1 MADKP
6 GMSEPRLNL
15 GNFRLQL
22 DPDIE
27 SEIRRLQGGV
37 PSIVLRNR
45 LMNPSWRLFQPSQMD
60 WLQMPPPTASTPSV
74 PRGAGPAT
82 PRPGQV
88 GDLLGAVWRLP
99 AVQQASSRLLDE
111 VQRQARRGWNRS
123 SPGERGL
130 IVTQA
135 ILLGGG
141 ALAGVMSNDPA
152 RTFVLDFIDGRDIPV
167 PGVSGLS
174 VQLRHDRSGPRPD
187 YGGMLK
193 FDLGR
198 YIF

>member
-1 MADKP
+1 M
-6 GMSEPRLNL
+6 GEPRFSL
-15 GNFRLQL
+15 GDFSLRL

-27 SEIRRLQGGV
+27 AEIRRMQGGV

-45 LMNPSWRLFQPSQMD
+45 LMNPDWRLFQPSQLD
-60 WLQMPPPTASTPSV
+60 WLRMPASTPTA
-74 PRGAGPAT
+74 PRVAAGPST
-82 PRPGQV
+82 PRPGQI
-88 GDLLGAVWRLP
+88 GDLLGAVWKLP
-99 AVQQASSRLLDE
+99 AVQMASTRLLDE
-111 VQRQARRGWNRS
+111 VQRQLRRGWNRS
-123 SPGERGL
+123 SRGERAL
-130 IVTQA
+130 VVTHT

-141 ALAGVMSNDPA
+141 VLAGVMTNDPA
-152 RTFVLDFIDGRDIPV
+152 RTGVLNFIDGRDIPV

-198 YIF
+198 YVFQ